1 MAKTEKRRLGDIGEN
16 IACEFLTRRGYAI
29 LDRNYLRKWGELD
42 IVAKKNSTIHFVEVK
57 SVSCVTQPEIV
68 KEGSEIVAHV
78 TDREVYRPEE
88 NLHPAKLKR
97 LVRTMQLYMLEK
109 NLVNEFQ
116 LDLITVKID
125 EKARKGRAELIENVI
140 VS

>member
-1 MAKTEKRRLGDIGEN
+1 MAKTERRRLGDIGES
-16 IACEFLTRRGYAI
+16 IACEFLKRRGFTI

-42 IVAKKNSTIHFVEVK
+42 IVAKRNNIMHFVEVK
-57 SVSCVTQPEIV
+57 SVSCVTLQNV
-68 KEGSEIVAHV
+68 MKDNRQVAHV
-78 TDREVYRPEE
+78 TSNNEYRPEE

-109 NLVNEFQ
+109 NLNDDFQ
-116 LDLITVKID
+116 LDLITIKID